1 MKPLDHQHIRKHL
14 AVIRKLK
21 RHEHHTLLHHIHK
34 EHSIS
39 RKTLFYVKE
48 YGHTKVFR
56 TIMRESLNVLFL
68 CAILGAVGGLA
79 LENIKSVFVLI
90 VPLIILLPTL
100 NDMIGDY
107 GTIISARFS
116 TMLHEGHVKGKWWH
130 NHEINMLFKQI
141 FIIAMLITLLSTAI
155 ALVFSRISNYQL
167 TAAVAL
173 KVLAISLIDVA
184 VLVLILF
191 FASILLGLHFFKKQE
206 DPNNFLIP
214 IVTSIADFGNMIIL
228 SILVIIFF

>member
-1 MKPLDHQHIRKHL
+1 MKPIARHKIRKHL
-14 AVIRKLK
+14 EKIRKLK
-21 RHEHHTLLHHIHK
+21 KHEHHPLLHHLHK
-34 EHSIS
+34 KYNIS

-56 TIMRESLNVLFL
+56 TIMRESLKVLLL

-90 VPLIILLPTL
+90 VPLVILLPAL

-107 GTIISARFS
+107 GTIVSARFS
-116 TMLHEGHVKGKWWH
+116 TMLHEGLIKGKWWN
-130 NHEINMLFKQI
+130 NHELNTLFKQI
-141 FIIAMLITLLSTAI
+141 FIIAMLVTLLSTAI

-167 TAAVAL
+167 TTAVAL
-173 KVLAISLIDVA
+173 KVLAISVIDVT
-184 VLVLILF
+184 VLILILF
-191 FASILLGLHFFKKQE
+191 FASILLGLYFFKKKE